1 MYAHKHVYIMNR
13 KHLQYIIQHKAG
25 TSPTAEQP
33 FLFKY
38 GF

>member
-13 KHLQYIIQHKAG
+13 KHNTVIQLKAG